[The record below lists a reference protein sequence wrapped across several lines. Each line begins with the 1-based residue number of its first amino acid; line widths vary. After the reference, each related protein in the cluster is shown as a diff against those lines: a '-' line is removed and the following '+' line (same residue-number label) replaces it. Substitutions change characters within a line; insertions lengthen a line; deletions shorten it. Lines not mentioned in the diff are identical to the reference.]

1 MTNRKIPV
9 IAVAGPTA
17 SGKSSLAMRLCK
29 DYNGELISCDSMQI
43 YKGMDIGTAKPSLRD
58 RAEIPHHLIDICKPD
73 TDFSAA
79 AFAVLA
85 ADAIADVHARGKMPI
100 LCGGTGLYLDSVLQG
115 VNFGEMEPDLAYRAE
130 LFHFAEAN
138 GAQALHDRLA
148 AIDPE
153 AALSIHPN
161 NIKRVARALEI
172 CHLSGMT
179 KTEWDKQAIK
189 NESPY
194 QACILALDYKNRDNL
209 YAKIHM
215 RVDEMFEEGLEE
227 EVRTLLS
234 KGYLAPETTAGG
246 AIGYK
251 ELLGYIQGNMS
262 LAEASDAIKTATR
275 HYAKRQLTWLR
286 RNENIHWLYPDNER
300 YEDNEHLISD
310 AHAIIDIHF
319 MMKRN
324 HEIKGD

>member
-1 MTNRKIPV
+1 MINPKIPV

-17 SGKSSLAMRLCK
+17 SGKSSLAMQLCK

-58 RAEIPHHLIDICKPD
+58 RDEVPHHLIDICLPD
-73 TDFSAA
+73 VDFSAA
-79 AFAVLA
+79 AFAELA
-85 ADAIADVHARGKMPI
+85 RAAIADVHARGKMPI

-130 LFHFAEAN
+130 LFRFAEAE
-138 GAQALHDRLA
+138 GAQALHDRLSA
-148 AIDPE
+148 VDPE
-153 AALSIHPN
+153 AARAIHPN

-179 KTEWDKQAIK
+179 KTQWDQNAIK

-194 QACILALDYKNRDNL
+194 SACILALDYRNRENL
-209 YAKIHM
+209 YARIHL
-215 RVDEMFEEGLEE
+215 RVDEMFTMGLEE
-227 EVRTLLS
+227 EVRALLAA
-234 KGYLAPETTAGG
+234 GYLSADTTAGG

-251 ELLGYIQGNMS
+251 ELLGYINGEMTRE
-262 LAEASDAIKTATR
+262 EASVSIKTATR

-286 RNENIHWLYPDNER
+286 RNENIHWLYPDDDR
-300 YEDNEHLISD
+300 YEDDGDLIRD
-310 AHAIIDIHF
+310 AHAIIDVHHLTS
-319 MMKRN
+319 RN
-324 HEIKGD
+324 I

>member
-1 MTNRKIPV
+1 MINRKIPV

-58 RAEIPHHLIDICKPD
+58 RAEIPHHLIDICDPD

-79 AFAVLA
+79 AFAALA
-85 ADAIADVHARGKMPI
+85 REAIADVCARGKTPI

-130 LFHFAEAN
+130 LFRFAEEN
-138 GAQALHDRLA
+138 GVQALHDRLSS
-148 AIDPE
+148 IDPE
-153 AALSIHPN
+153 AAAAIHPN
-161 NIKRVARALEI
+161 NVKRVARALEI

-179 KTEWDKQAIK
+179 KTQWDKHAIK

-194 QACILALDYKNRDNL
+194 SACILALDYKNRENL
-209 YAKIHM
+209 YARIHL
-215 RVDEMFEEGLEE
+215 RVDEMLEAGLEE

-234 KGYLAPETTAGG
+234 KGYLAPDTTAGG

-251 ELLGYIQGNMS
+251 ELLGYIHGNMS
-262 LAEASDAIKTATR
+262 KKEAADAIKTATR

-286 RNENIHWLYPDNER
+286 RNENVHWLYPDNER
-300 YEDNEHLISD
+300 YEDNEHLILD
-310 AHAIIDIHF
+310 AHAIIDVHS
-319 MMKRN
+319 MMSKLR
-324 HEIKGD
+324 